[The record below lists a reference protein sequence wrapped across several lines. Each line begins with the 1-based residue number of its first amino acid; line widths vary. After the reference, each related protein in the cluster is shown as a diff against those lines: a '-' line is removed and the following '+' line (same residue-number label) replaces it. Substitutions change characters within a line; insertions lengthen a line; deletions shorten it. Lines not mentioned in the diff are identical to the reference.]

1 MAPFLK
7 QLLQISQL
15 VMGPLISTPESS
27 GLAAIRVHLTPVF
40 SSFSSASPQPRH
52 LAIDMTLS
60 SPEAE
65 ADTELL
71 SLPLIIGNVPS
82 QQYNKDAL
90 SASDASGPLDLEV
103 RDEGNT
109 RKWIVQRRTVGDVT
123 VAFTA
128 TPRVVN
134 SDTPPGPRI
143 DLREQFGGLLGVGST
158 FLPLPSDRDSTSQ
171 YRCTL
176 QWDLSKSPEGTRSVW
191 SFGEGAGPIVR
202 IGSLSVLRD
211 SVIGVGPLKS
221 FVDARADPSG
231 EIFNVYWFGDP
242 EFDVLQFGKDTKVLF
257 EKMSKFFGE
266 ASSKENS
273 YRIFLRNTPR
283 GNGGMAFQRSFIL
296 EYDKDILRLEHTVF
310 PVVAHEMVHNWP
322 LLGKET
328 DGSDQDIDTSDESW
342 YSEGVA
348 NYYATMLP
356 YRFGLRDKA
365 YVMKQI
371 NDFLSGYYTSPV
383 VNMSNSE
390 ATRISWQEPNAL
402 RLRYNRGF
410 TYILKVGAQLRDKSR
425 NKTTLDNVIYELLER
440 KRHGQSYKLK
450 DWLAILHRELGQS
463 AVDEF
468 YEMAGGCKL
477 VIPQPDFLSQEFG
490 MKLVRQDQEIL
501 ELGFDPSSISDRTI
515 SGLKENTRASE
526 AGVEDG
532 DKILANS
539 FMFEIGDD
547 YQAMMNLVVKRPPG
561 PEGKEL
567 SISYW
572 PRAYEKAECYQ
583 ITEA

>member
-7 QLLQISQL
+7 RLLQISQL
-15 VMGPLISTPESS
+15 VMAPLISTPESS

-40 SSFSSASPQPRH
+40 SDFSSASPQPRH
-52 LAIDMTLS
+52 LAISMTLS

-65 ADTELL
+65 VDAELL
-71 SLPLIIGNVPS
+71 SLPLVIGNVPS

-90 SASDASGPLDLEV
+90 SASDAAGPLDLEV
-103 RDEGNT
+103 RDDGNT
-109 RKWIVQRRTVGDVT
+109 RKWFVQRRTVGEVT

-128 TPRVVN
+128 KPRVVN

-171 YRCTL
+171 YHCTL
-176 QWDLSKSPEGTRSVW
+176 QWDLSKSPKGTRSVW
-191 SFGEGAGPIVR
+191 SFGEGTGPIVR
-202 IGSLSVLRD
+202 TGSLSVLRD
-211 SVIGVGPLKS
+211 SVIGVGPLRS
-221 FVDARADPSG
+221 FVDASVDPSG
-231 EIFNVYWFGDP
+231 DIFNVYWFGDP
-242 EFDVLQFGKDTKVLF
+242 EFDVLQFGEDTKVLF

-296 EYDKDILRLEHTVF
+296 EYDKDISRLEHTVF

-365 YVMKQI
+365 YVIKQV

-383 VNMSNSE
+383 VTMSNSE
-390 ATRISWQEPNAL
+390 ATRLSWQEPNAL

-425 NKTTLDNVIYELLER
+425 SKTTLDKVIYELLER

-450 DWLAILHRELGQS
+450 DWLAILCRELGQS

-468 YEMAGGCKL
+468 YEMADGKL

-501 ELGFDPSSISDRTI
+501 ELGFDASSINDRVI
-515 SGLKENTRASE
+515 SGLKTGTRASE
-526 AGVEDG
+526 AGVKDG
-532 DKILANS
+532 DKILGNS

-547 YQAMMNLVVKRPPG
+547 YQAIMNLVVRRPHGPG
-561 PEGKEL
+561 EQEL
-567 SISYW
+567 RLSYW

-583 ITEA
+583 LIEA